1 MFLESSGRTS
11 CKDNHRYY
19 SLTTGVELYLLL
31 VETQSEVLHCLGI
44 VLVLQADLAQGEEG
58 LEEPL
63 LYHRLVLLGQGLAGF
78 SLQLVQQN
86 HLGQFQHLPG
96 QLEVGGIVLVLS
108 LQGSCV
114 LHLLLLTFN
123 AVGLLLLLL
132 GLSFGFGFYLRFVFT
147 IFFLLLLLLFS
158 LGLLSILVVLR
169 FLL

>member
-1 MFLESSGRTS
+1 MSEWT
-11 CKDNHRYY
+11 
-19 SLTTGVELYLLL
+19 YLLL
-31 VETQSEVLHCLGI
+31 VETQSEVLHCLGV

-78 SLQLVQQN
+78 SLQLVQEN

-96 QLEVGGIVLVLS
+96 QLEVRGIVLVLS

-123 AVGLLLLLL
+123 TVRLLLLLL
-132 GLSFGFGFYLRFVFT
+132 GFSFGFWLRLLFT
-147 IFFLLLLLLFS
+147 ILPFLLLLIP
-158 LGLLSILVVLR
+158 LGLLSILVILVILR